1 MHVTVITLHGQGRK
15 CWVVFPG
22 EVAIKSEKTAK
33 CPKSK
38 IAQVPRLSLKAMYV
52 NQCLGD
58 TLYLRYGWHN
68 AVLTSSLAE
77 QWTFLLSICNENN
90 QNRVQNDW
98 KTLNKSPTFFQACL
112 GIGQGLQRRR
122 GQISQS
128 AVSCHF

>member
-1 MHVTVITLHGQGRK
+1 MPVTVITLHGQGRK

-38 IAQVPRLSLKAMYV
+38 IAQVPKLSLKAMYV

-68 AVLTSSLAE
+68 AVLTSSPAE
-77 QWTFLLSICNENN
+77 QWTFLLSIRNENDE
-90 QNRVQNDW
+90 NRVQNDW
-98 KTLNKSPTFFQACL
+98 KWSVRVQPFSNRFSGFVRIRNGEEDGFHN
-112 GIGQGLQRRR
+112 RR
-122 GQISQS
+122 
-128 AVSCHF
+128 